1 MVLAGRGLIYRAVR
15 AAGARGAALALAVV
29 ALAVVA
35 PGAALASWTPG
46 IVLNAPGWAGGG
58 YSYATAVNRYGH
70 TLFALGV
77 LKQGAPGHWQVQ
89 VRARSGNGVLGP
101 LHAMSMPIPAND
113 PPEPAAAVSDSG
125 SGVVAWVT
133 AQRVMAGL
141 VSAAG
146 KPGRVLTLSLAVATA
161 PSLLRVVM
169 SPAGEAFVAWDGNQG
184 LQARFIG
191 PAGKPGPVLRLGGGG
206 LQMPQVAISRSGVV
220 TVASTDILGVE
231 AVRVTPRRVSPTRL
245 IIATGGV
252 TIHSVTAIA
261 DDTGGDTTF
270 AIIAVRNLS
279 NGGQQVSLMARDW
292 YQGGTLGPAVRI
304 APRVDDWTSRVA
316 VVAGQSG
323 DSVLAWTA
331 YAAGGK
337 SYVYS
342 RRFSPAGKLGPV
354 VTLGT
359 GFGPVAALDPSG
371 SGMVIWQ
378 SCVMPVPGALPCL
391 GPFLIWGRLVTATGA
406 SFGRQF
412 TLTSDGIYPVLGE
425 SWAGKLT
432 AVWVQATG
440 SIPIRAR
447 FGP

>member
-1 MVLAGRGLIYRAVR
+1 MALAGRGLVYRAVR
-15 AAGARGAALALAVV
+15 AAGVAGTALALA
-29 ALAVVA
+29 AVA

-58 YSYATAVNRYGH
+58 YSYATAVNRYGD

-77 LKQGAPGHWQVQ
+77 LKQAAPHYWQVQ
-89 VRARSGNGVLGP
+89 VRTRSSKGVLGP
-101 LHAMSMPIPAND
+101 RHAMSMPIPAND
-113 PPEPAAAVSDSG
+113 VPEPAVAVSDSG

-146 KPGRVLTLSLAVATA
+146 KPGRVLTLTLPVVPAK
-161 PSLLRVVM
+161 SLLRVVM
-169 SPAGEAFVAWDGNQG
+169 SPKGEAFVAWDGNQG
-184 LQARFIG
+184 LQARFIS
-191 PAGKPGPVLRLGGGG
+191 PAGTPGRLLSIGGGG
-206 LQMPQVAISRSGVV
+206 PQLPQLAISRSGVV
-220 TVASTDILGVE
+220 TVAWTDILGVE
-231 AVRVTPRRVSPTRL
+231 AVRVTPGRVSPTRL
-245 IIATGGV
+245 IISTGGV

-261 DDTGGDTTF
+261 DDTSGDTTF
-270 AIIAVRNLS
+270 AIIAVKNLS

-292 YQGGTLGPAVRI
+292 YRGGTLSPAVRI
-304 APRVDDWTSRVA
+304 APRVDDWTSRIAVA
-316 VVAGQSG
+316 AGQSG
-323 DSVLAWTA
+323 DSVLAWTD

-342 RRFSPAGKLGPV
+342 RRFSPAGTLGRV

-371 SGMVIWQ
+371 RGMVMWQ
-378 SCVMPVPGALPCL
+378 SCVMPVPGALPCP
-391 GPFLIWGRLVTATGA
+391 GPFLIWGRLVTATGGA
-406 SFGRQF
+406 FGRRF
-412 TLTSDGIYPVLGE
+412 TLSSDGIYPVLGE

-432 AVWVQATG
+432 AVWVQPTG

>member
-15 AAGARGAALALAVV
+15 AAGAAGAALALA
-29 ALAVVA
+29 AVA

-46 IVLNAPGWAGGG
+46 IVLNAPGSAGGG

-77 LKQGAPGHWQVQ
+77 LRQGAPGHWQVQ
-89 VRARSGNGVLGP
+89 VRTRSGNGVLGP

-146 KPGRVLTLSLAVATA
+146 KPGRVLTLSQAVATA

-169 SPAGEAFVAWDGNQG
+169 TPTGEAFVAWDGNQR
-184 LQARFIG
+184 LQARFIS
-191 PAGKPGPVLRLGGGG
+191 PAGKPGPVLSLGDGG

-220 TVASTDILGVE
+220 TVASTDILGVQ

-245 IIATGGV
+245 IISTGGV

-292 YQGGTLGPAVRI
+292 YRGGTLGPAVRI

-316 VVAGQSG
+316 VAAGQSG
-323 DSVLAWTA
+323 DSVLAWTD

-337 SYVYS
+337 SYAYS

-354 VTLGT
+354 VMLGT
-359 GFGPVAALDPSG
+359 GFGPVATLDPSG
-371 SGMVIWQ
+371 SGLVIWQ
-378 SCVMPVPGALPCL
+378 SCVMPVPGALPCP
-391 GPFLIWGRLVTATGA
+391 GPFLIWGRLVTATGRG
-406 SFGRQF
+406 FGRRF

-432 AVWVQATG
+432 AVWVQPTG

>member
-15 AAGARGAALALAVV
+15 AAGAGGAALALAVV

-89 VRARSGNGVLGP
+89 VRTRSSNGVLGP

-113 PPEPAAAVSDSG
+113 PPETAAAVSDSG

-146 KPGRVLTLSLAVATA
+146 KPGRLLTLSLAVATA

-184 LQARFIG
+184 LQARFIS

-292 YQGGTLGPAVRI
+292 YHGGTLGPAVRI

-406 SFGRQF
+406 AFGRQF

>member
-1 MVLAGRGLIYRAVR
+1 MVLAGRGLVYRAVR
-15 AAGARGAALALAVV
+15 VAAAGGAALALAT
-29 ALAVVA
+29 VA

-46 IVLNAPGWAGGG
+46 IVLNPPGWAGGG

-77 LKQGAPGHWQVQ
+77 LKQGLPGHWQVQ
-89 VRARSGNGVLGP
+89 VRTRSNNGVLGP

-113 PPEPAAAVSDSG
+113 PPEPAAAVGDSG

-146 KPGRVLTLSLAVATA
+146 KPGRVLTLSLPVATA

-169 SPAGEAFVAWDGNQG
+169 SPTGEAFVAWDGNQR
-184 LQARFIG
+184 LQARFIS
-191 PAGKPGPVLRLGGGG
+191 PAGRLGPVLSLGDGG

-245 IIATGGV
+245 IIPTGGV

-292 YQGGTLGPAVRI
+292 YHGGTLGPAVRI

-323 DSVLAWTA
+323 NSVLAWTD

-342 RRFSPAGKLGPV
+342 RRFSPAGRLGPV

-359 GFGPVAALDPSG
+359 GFGPVATLDPSG
-371 SGMVIWQ
+371 SGLVIWQ
-378 SCVMPVPGALPCL
+378 SCVMPVPGGLPCP
-391 GPFLIWGRLVTATGA
+391 GPFLIWGRRVTATGGA
-406 SFGRQF
+406 FGRQF
-412 TLTSDGIYPVLGE
+412 TLTSDGIYAVLGE
-425 SWAGKLT
+425 SWAGRLT
-432 AVWVQATG
+432 AVWIQPTG

>member
-1 MVLAGRGLIYRAVR
+1 MVPAGRGLTHRAVR
-15 AAGARGAALALAVV
+15 AAGALGAAMTLV
-29 ALAVVA
+29 AVA
-35 PGAALASWTPG
+35 PGTALASWTPG
-46 IVLNAPGWAGGG
+46 IVLNAPGWAGG
-58 YSYATAVNRYGH
+58 SFATAVNRYGD

-77 LKQGAPGHWQVQ
+77 MKQATPRYWQVQ
-89 VRARSGNGVLGP
+89 VRTRTRSGVLGP
-101 LHAMSMPIPAND
+101 LHAMSLPIPAND
-113 PPEPAAAVSDSG
+113 APEPAAAVSDSG

-133 AQRVMAGL
+133 AQKVMAGL

-146 KPGRVLTLSLAVATA
+146 KPGRVLALSLPVATA

-184 LQARFIG
+184 LQARFIS
-191 PAGKPGPVLRLGGGG
+191 PAGKLGPTLSLGDGG
-206 LQMPQVAISRSGVV
+206 LQMPQVAISRSGIV
-220 TVASTDILGVE
+220 TVAYTDTLGVE
-231 AVRVTPRRVSPTRL
+231 AERVTPGSVSPTRL
-245 IIATGGV
+245 IISTGGV

-261 DDTGGDTTF
+261 DDTGGDTAF

-292 YQGGTLGPAVRI
+292 YHGGTLGPAVPI
-304 APRVDDWTSRVA
+304 APAVDDWTSRVA
-316 VVAGQSG
+316 VAAGQSG
-323 DSVLAWTA
+323 DSVLAWTNH
-331 YAAGGK
+331 AAGGK

-354 VTLGT
+354 ATLGT

-371 SGMVIWQ
+371 SGMVTWQ
-378 SCVMPVPGALPCL
+378 SCVMPVPGALPCP
-391 GPFLIWGRLVTATGA
+391 GPFLIWGRLVTATGGA
-406 SFGRQF
+406 FGRQS

-432 AVWVQATG
+432 AVWVQPTG